1 MSGNYKWSLE
11 FEAYMAMDIINAIER
26 KVLPGT
32 LHITLGTDMEEYR
45 SMIAFFA
52 DGSCWRLESI
62 LQKFSVWIKNWESDE
77 PEGHIHPQSLIIW
90 LYRVAT
96 RQVDITMNN

>member
-1 MSGNYKWSLE
+1 MSGNYKQSLE

-45 SMIAFFA
+45 SMIASFA
-52 DGSCWRLESI
+52 DGSCWRL
-62 LQKFSVWIKNWESDE
+62 FN
-77 PEGHIHPQSLIIW
+77 LIEKGK
-90 LYRVAT
+90 
-96 RQVDITMNN
+96 